1 MPEGRRPADSVL
13 LRGAAAV
20 FGVLGLLGSALADGQ
35 LLATGGV
42 STIEGSAGGGVV
54 PWAVLAGY
62 GTSDE
67 WGGSAFAS
75 TLNTGDYRLD
85 VAGGA
90 LTFNNRLELSLARQ
104 SLRLSTLGPALG
116 LGAIRLEQ
124 DVVGAKLRLY
134 GDLIYGD
141 WPQLALGV
149 QHKRHRDF
157 AIPSAVGARS
167 SSDTEL
173 YLSATRLFLAG
184 AGGYNLLVNG
194 GIRYTRANQAGL
206 LGFGGDQGGSRRAQ
220 AELSAAVLLNRHW
233 AVGADYRQQPDL
245 LGFAKAED
253 WRDLF
258 VAWFPNGRVSVV
270 LAYVDLGDVATL
282 KNQRGWYFSV
292 VANW

>member
-1 MPEGRRPADSVL
+1 MPSAAPVF
-13 LRGAAAV
+13 AAA
-20 FGVLGLLGSALADGQ
+20 LLLFGSAAASAGGQ

-42 STIEGSAGGGVV
+42 PTIEGTAGGGVV

-67 WGGSAFAS
+67 WGGNVYYSN
-75 TLNTGDYRLD
+75 LDTGDYRLD

-90 LTFNNRLELSLARQ
+90 LTINNRVEFSVARQ

-124 DVVGAKLRLY
+124 DVYGVKARLA

-141 WPQLALGV
+141 WPQIALGV

-157 AIPSAVGARS
+157 AIPAAVGAVDD
-167 SSDTEL
+167 SDTEL

-184 AGGYNLLVNG
+184 AGGYNLLLNAG
-194 GIRYTRANQAGL
+194 ARYTRANQAGL
-206 LGFGGDQGGSRRAQ
+206 LGFGGDQGRSAKLQ
-220 AELSAAVLLNRHW
+220 AELSAVVLLNRHW

-245 LGFAKAED
+245 LGFARAED
-253 WRDLF
+253 WKDVF
-258 VAWFPNGRVSVV
+258 VAWFPNRRFSGV

-282 KNQRGWYFSV
+282 RSQQGWYLSL